1 MEQESRLSV
10 LLIEDDPDTARMVQ
24 WVLSAGGSTP
34 MGVDW
39 AADLNSGLDRI
50 ERSDYQ
56 AILLDLNLPDS
67 CGFDTFARVRQKAPD
82 RAVIVLTGQEDQ
94 ALAMQMLR
102 GGADEYLIKS
112 EIRDRFLAQ
121 RIRFAVERCKMRDK
135 GSDNK
140 LRNGKIFTFIGAKGG
155 SGTTTT
161 LLNIGARLGQLGKTV
176 IAIDLVPDCGGIPVL
191 LNRSPS
197 RDISMLLR
205 GGPEMISR
213 DVVAS
218 CLDELSD
225 GFHALCGPVRW
236 ENRRP
241 MTADLTRPLLAVARG
256 MADYI
261 LVDLPSAGSSEIAA
275 EVVQESNFTILV
287 AESSLVGLRAAMAR
301 APSIFAVAR
310 PGSLGAILVN
320 KRPSVDFNSSEFS
333 MKLGCRVIGVVPPAG
348 ESLLG
353 GQSTGLPVLETPL
366 EAFSSSLSELAQRL
380 DSGAV
385 GVMSSV

>member
-24 WVLSAGGSTP
+24 WVLSAGGGAP

-39 AADLNSGLDRI
+39 ASDLNGGIERI

-82 RAVIVLTGQEDQ
+82 RAIIVLTGQEDQ

-102 GGADEYLIKS
+102 GGADEYLVKS
-112 EIRDRFLAQ
+112 EIRDRFLPQ
-121 RIRFAVERCKMRDK
+121 RIRFAVERSRMRDK
-135 GSDNK
+135 TSDNK
-140 LRNGKIFTFIGAKGG
+140 VKNGKIFTFTGAKGG

-161 LLNIGARLGQLGKTV
+161 LLNFGATIAQLGKTV

-218 CLDELSD
+218 CLDELSP

-241 MTADLTRPLLAVARG
+241 ITAELTRPLLAVARG

-261 LVDLPSAGSSEIAA
+261 LVDLPSAGASGIAE
-275 EVVQESNFTILV
+275 EVVQQSNLTILV
-287 AESSLVGLRAAMAR
+287 AEGSPIGLHAAMAR
-301 APSIFAVAR
+301 APSLFAVAR
-310 PGSLGAILVN
+310 PGSLGAVLVN
-320 KRPSVDFNSSEFS
+320 KTPGIDFSPSEFS
-333 MKLGCRVIGVVPPAG
+333 MRLGCRVIGVIPSAG
-348 ESLLG
+348 ESLAAE
-353 GQSTGLPVLETPL
+353 QSTGLPVLQDPRA
-366 EAFSSSLSELAQRL
+366 AFSSSLSELAQRL
-380 DSGAV
+380 ASGAL
-385 GVMSSV
+385 GVISSQ